1 MQCVASG
8 LKKSSLRAHKPSSRL
23 TFLLVAT
30 AQLLSCSL
38 ELNLELNLQLALAAG
53 CHRPYRSGESRRDQL
68 YSGLTSRTSTYDEI
82 SEPRIASR
90 VNVWGGV
97 YTEGHDDRKRQ
108 NTEYRNTVTP
118 RHLETVRLPI
128 IRHPGRQWALPTQTS
143 ADPPPSHETRNFE
156 FDLLLDVYF
165 FQKLRSPRDRVHRL
179 YETRAALRRDCYHPT
194 VRLSRGSPR
203 LL

>member
-1 MQCVASG
+1 M
-8 LKKSSLRAHKPSSRL
+8 
-23 TFLLVAT
+23 AT

-68 YSGLTSRTSTYDEI
+68 HSGLTSRKSTYDEI

-97 YTEGHDDRKRQ
+97 YTVTEAQKVTTIAKSELQSHLI
-108 NTEYRNTVTP
+108 NTSDTWRPFGFQSFGTLADSGLFRP
-118 RHLETVRLPI
+118 RRLPT
-128 IRHPGRQWALPTQTS
+128 RRLL
-143 ADPPPSHETRNFE
+143 PSHETGNLNFE
-156 FDLLLDVYF
+156 FDLLIPKV
-165 FQKLRSPRDRVHRL
+165 RSTISSASRL
-179 YETRAALRRDCYHPT
+179 YETRAVLRRDCYHPT
-194 VRLSRGSPR
+194 VRLSRGAPR

>member
-1 MQCVASG
+1 
-8 LKKSSLRAHKPSSRL
+8 
-23 TFLLVAT
+23 VAT

-38 ELNLELNLQLALAAG
+38 ELKLELNLQLALAAG

-68 YSGLTSRTSTYDEI
+68 HSGLTSRKSTYDEI

-97 YTEGHDDRKRQ
+97 CTQKVTTIDRRSQ
-108 NTEYRNTVTP
+108 ASETLIRNTETP

-143 ADPPPSHETRNFE
+143 ADPPPSHETGNFE
-156 FDLLLDVYF
+156 FDLLLPKV
-165 FQKLRSPRDRVHRL
+165 RSGRVECIVSTKPEP
-179 YETRAALRRDCYHPT
+179 YYDATATTRPYA
-194 VRLSRGSPR
+194 SRGVPLDSSESQTPQPDIRIR
-203 LL
+203 L

>member
-68 YSGLTSRTSTYDEI
+68 HSGLTSRKSTYDEI

-97 YTEGHDDRKRQ
+97 YTVTEGHDDRKVRI
-108 NTEYRNTVTP
+108 TVTP
-118 RHLETVRLPI
+118 DQHLRHLETVRLPI

-143 ADPPPSHETRNFE
+143 ADPPPSHETGNFE
-156 FDLLLDVYF
+156 FDLLLPKV
-165 FQKLRSPRDRVHRL
+165 RSGRVECMLHRL
-179 YETRAALRRDCYHPT
+179 YETRAVLRRDCYHPT
-194 VRLSRGSPR
+194 VRLSRGAPR

>member
-1 MQCVASG
+1 M
-8 LKKSSLRAHKPSSRL
+8 
-23 TFLLVAT
+23 AT

-68 YSGLTSRTSTYDEI
+68 HSGLTSRKSTYDEI

-97 YTEGHDDRKRQ
+97 YTV
-108 NTEYRNTVTP
+108 TEAQKVTTIAKSELQLTVTP
-118 RHLETVRLPI
+118 DQHLRHLETVRLPI

-143 ADPPPSHETRNFE
+143 ADPPPSHETGRFE
-156 FDLLLDVYF
+156 FDLLIPKV
-165 FQKLRSPRDRVHRL
+165 RSTISRSASRL
-179 YETRAALRRDCYHPT
+179 YETRAVLRRDCYHPT
-194 VRLSRGSPR
+194 VRLSRGAPR